1 MIRRCDAA
9 DVETILAVVNDAAQ
23 AYRGVIPPD
32 RWKEPYMTSGE
43 LQREI
48 ADGVVFWGYEDGG
61 RLVGVMGLQHVADV
75 TLIRHAYVRTA
86 HQHRGIGAALLAAL
100 RAQTARPVLVGTWAA
115 ATWAI
120 HFYERHGFRLVPS
133 DEKERLLRKYW
144 SVPERQIETSVVL
157 VDHACARGE
166 GGGFA
171 SG

>member
-9 DVETILAVVNDAAQ
+9 DLGAILTIINDAAE

-32 RWKEPYMTSGE
+32 RWKDPYMAADE

-48 ADGVVFWGYEDGG
+48 ADGVTFWGYEDGG
-61 RLVGVMGLQHVADV
+61 RLIGVMGLQHVAGV
-75 TLIRHAYVRTA
+75 TLVRHAYVRTA

-115 ATWAI
+115 AAWAI
-120 HFYERHGFRLVPS
+120 RFYERHGFHLVSS

-144 SVPERQIETSVVL
+144 AVPDRQIDASVVL
-157 VDHACARGE
+157 VDHAYVRAE